1 MADFRE
7 EFIELSGAKLHV
19 ISGGKG
25 SPLLLLHGA
34 GGNPGWLKFHDLLAD
49 HFQLLLPTHPG
60 FGRSTRPPWLD
71 TMGDMVDFYL
81 DFFDHLGFKQLPIA
95 GFSMGGWLAA
105 EIAATCP
112 ERISRLVLVDAV
124 GLRVEAAP
132 VGDIFLLTPAELQEL
147 AFHDI
152 SQVQQRDKLF
162 PANPTPEQIELSDNS
177 QIMAQLLCWK
187 PYMHNPKLIYRLR
200 RVKAPTLVVW
210 GRQDRLV
217 PLAHGEAYYKAIGG
231 ATLKVIERCG
241 HAPQLEQPGEMAE
254 ILTDFLGVPAA
265 WGTREKR

>member
-7 EFIELSGAKLHV
+7 EFIELSGAKLHL

-25 SPLLLLHGA
+25 PPVLLLHGA
-34 GGNPGWLKFHDLLAD
+34 GGNPGWLEFHDLLATQ
-49 HFQLLLPTHPG
+49 FQLLLPTHPG

-71 TMGDMVDFYL
+71 AMGDMVDFYL
-81 DFFDHLGFKQLPIA
+81 DFLDRFQFGQMPLV

-124 GLRVEAAP
+124 GLRVENAP

-147 AFHDI
+147 AFHDL
-152 SQVQQRDKLF
+152 SQIAERERIF
-162 PANPTPEQIELSDNS
+162 PTNPTPDQIESNDNS

-187 PYMHNPKLIYRLR
+187 PYMHNPKLIHRLR
-200 RVKAPTLVVW
+200 RVTAPTLIVW
-210 GRQDRLV
+210 GKHDRLV
-217 PLAHGEAYYKAIGG
+217 PLAHGEAYCKAISG
-231 ATLKVIERCG
+231 ARLRVIERCG
-241 HAPQLEQPGEMAE
+241 HAPQIERPAE
-254 ILTDFLGVPAA
+254 LAGICTEFLTTRAA
-265 WGTREKR
+265 